1 MLRHKIL
8 GQIAKMNERSPQI
21 LYESLVKQTEELMEL
36 STKITKEEYKPSFS
50 RKITQQELKEIGGR
64 AEWADL
70 AQSDLN

>member
-1 MLRHKIL
+1 
-8 GQIAKMNERSPQI
+8 MNERSPQI